1 MLSIHARDPEGAPL
15 TFIEG
20 NCCPDPILSRNQS
33 DISTILVGVSTAA
46 PKHLHQKQPS
56 VDDGTTPCFTV
67 WMTAAV
73 SSCRLVDIPSQHTWS
88 CFILSKIQFFMAWML
103 GDLFNPFFIS
113 WFQKKQLRLQAS
125 KHEFDSSSSSWK
137 IQKRV
142 FDKLQHP
149 FINKSKRYKR
159 SYRWL
164 SSREH
169 LFLLRMQ
176 VQVLALI
183 WRLIPFSTPIPVLF
197 WTL

>member
-137 IQKRV
+137 IQKGY
-142 FDKLQHP
+142 L
-149 FINKSKRYKR
+149 INFNIPSLISLKDTRGAIDGSAVESTCSCWGCRFR
-159 SYRWL
+159 S
-164 SSREH
+164 
-169 LFLLRMQ
+169 
-176 VQVLALI
+176 
-183 WRLIPFSTPIPVLF
+183 
-197 WTL
+197 